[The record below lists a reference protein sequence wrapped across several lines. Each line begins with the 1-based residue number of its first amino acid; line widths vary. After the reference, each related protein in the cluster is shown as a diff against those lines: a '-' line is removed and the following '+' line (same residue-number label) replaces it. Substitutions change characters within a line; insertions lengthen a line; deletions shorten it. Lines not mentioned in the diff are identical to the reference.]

1 MALMASIADGNKRT
15 ASLTDRAFFEHLLR
29 HGSSSRSATA
39 SAIGISRPTATE
51 AVNRLLERQLIREA
65 GTVSTNRGPAAIGY
79 EINPDAG
86 HSCALSIE
94 AEQMRLSC
102 WSLSGHNLF
111 NLVEPLQPNTPQDQP
126 DTTTDEQEDS
136 AEPAPPTASRR
147 ESIHALLEVYR
158 ETVTTPCLGAAVS
171 LTERTQATD
180 ELHALFP
187 GDIPILVDHNVN
199 WAAIAEQHHG
209 QAAGIDDALLVHV
222 GHRVD
227 AALILNGHL
236 HRGHSGM
243 AGELGFTR
251 NTGQTLM
258 QRLNRLATPQ
268 RPDTGLL
275 DPVALKEALCSNS
288 PVAYGLLRILAEA
301 IANVCVTVDPALLI
315 LTGPLADALNPRLFD
330 MLLDVLLLPDIEMCC
345 SALGEGGPHLGAEE
359 LAHRAALANL
369 WAGPGEVAE
378 VCKSVL

>member
-1 MALMASIADGNKRT
+1 MALMAATIADGNKRT
-15 ASLTDRAFFEHLLR
+15 AALTDRAFFEHLLR

-94 AEQMRLSC
+94 AEKVRLSC
-102 WSLSGHNLF
+102 WSLSGHSLF
-111 NLVEPLQPNTPQDQP
+111 NLVEPLTPHSLGEDTDAGEEALQP
-126 DTTTDEQEDS
+126 S
-136 AEPAPPTASRR
+136 GASRY
-147 ESIHALLEVYR
+147 ESIYQLFDTYR
-158 ETVTTPCLGAAVS
+158 QEVTTPCLAAAVS
-171 LTERTQATD
+171 LTERTEVTQ
-180 ELHALFP
+180 ELHTLFP
-187 GDIPILVDHNVN
+187 EDIPILVDHNVN

-236 HRGHSGM
+236 HRGRSGM

-258 QRLNRLATPQ
+258 QRINRLATPQ

-275 DPVALKEALCSNS
+275 DPTAISEALSGGS
-288 PVAYGLLRILAEA
+288 PVAYGILRALAES

-315 LTGPLADALNPRLFD
+315 LTGPLAEVLNPRLFD
-330 MLLDVLLLPDIEMCC
+330 MLLDVLLKPDIEMCT

-378 VCKSVL
+378 VCKSVF

>member
-1 MALMASIADGNKRT
+1 MASPAAGNKRT

-51 AVNRLLERQLIREA
+51 AVNRLLDRQLIREA

-102 WSLSGHNLF
+102 WSLSGHSLF
-111 NLVEPLQPNTPQDQP
+111 NLVTPLQAGTPQSLAHRSLA
-126 DTTTDEQEDS
+126 DTGTPPEQT
-136 AEPAPPTASRR
+136 PPVLSRTK
-147 ESIHALLEVYR
+147 SLDALMEIYHQKVS
-158 ETVTTPCLGAAVS
+158 TPCLSAAVS
-171 LTERTQATD
+171 LMERTDAG
-180 ELHALFP
+180 EEILGLFP
-187 GDIPILVDHNVN
+187 RDIPILVDHHVN

-209 QAAGIDDALLVHV
+209 QAAGIDDALLVYV

-236 HRGHSGM
+236 HRGRSGM

-258 QRLNRLATPQ
+258 QRINRLATPQ

-275 DPVALKEALCSNS
+275 DPVALKEALCSGS
-288 PVAYGLLRILAEA
+288 PVAYGVLRILAEA
-301 IANVCVTVDPALLI
+301 IANLCVTVDPALLI
-315 LTGPLADALNPRLFD
+315 LTGPLAEVLDPRLFD
-330 MLLDVLLLPDIEMCC
+330 MLLDVLLLPDIEMCS

-369 WAGPGEVAE
+369 WANPGDVAQ